1 MNRWE
6 PSWRMQTSEF
16 WSHASKEQFPKE
28 TLQISQKSSGK
39 GGWASSLLWAYCTQ
53 YREGFIPIY
62 FIGMPAPLLS
72 RLKYHQLAKI

>member
-6 PSWRMQTSEF
+6 PSWHMQTSEF

-53 YREGFIPIY
+53 IQGGIHPYTI
-62 FIGMPAPLLS
+62 
-72 RLKYHQLAKI
+72 